1 MEEKIKS
8 LDLPYLEMGSGFMMG
23 LSVGYFLKKSFKF
36 MLLLCG
42 LILVVL
48 FILENKGIVAIDQV
62 SLSNTVDTIISSS
75 KEFIAFVKTR
85 LGEFSFAGS
94 SSTLA
99 GFVIGLKLG

>member
-36 MLLLCG
+36 TLLLCG

-62 SLSNTVDTIISSS
+62 V
-75 KEFIAFVKTR
+75 
-85 LGEFSFAGS
+85 
-94 SSTLA
+94 
-99 GFVIGLKLG
+99 